1 MSKTKPSPPYK
12 VNESALGAIIE
23 LADVLQVLEDVES
36 FGKNISVKIKIM
48 DKIDILLDEI

>member
-23 LADVLQVLEDVES
+23 LADVLQV
-36 FGKNISVKIKIM
+36 
-48 DKIDILLDEI
+48 